1 MIVQPYNQAQP
12 IRTVSLTALAQQL
25 VAIPSHDDPNPVE
38 TVIVEQL
45 AAQRGVEIERSDAGI
60 IARRGGGG
68 ALALVCHHDVVAPDE
83 SQLDGEDYTTAIRDG
98 RLYGRG
104 SADMKGALAA
114 AIRAFCDADGP
125 CTLASFRGEEQGGLG
140 VRRAI
145 DDGFDPAFAVVCEG
159 STGYSQPGVTDIA
172 VAHLGRRAS
181 TITTHGTAAH
191 ASEPTAGSNAIYR
204 ASTIVDRLRA
214 VTPPAATIL
223 GSELQGTLAVTEI
236 DGGDA
241 WNVIPDRCAIT
252 VDERTVPGDRVPLE
266 DCTSESWCSWSI
278 DQDLPPFACTDD
290 SFAER
295 ALERAR
301 AVQPK
306 SPVLV
311 TKPHATDAGWLAQEA
326 TTCLVCGPAEPGEAH
341 TATESVSMEA
351 LERCY
356 RIYLGL
362 IERLSQMD

>member
-1 MIVQPYNQAQP
+1 MA
-12 IRTVSLTALAQQL
+12 LTALAQQL
-25 VAIPSHDDPNPVE
+25 VAIPSHDDPEPVE
-38 TVIVEQL
+38 TAIVGELGGQN
-45 AAQRGVEIERSDAGI
+45 GVEIETSDAGI

-68 ALALVCHHDVVAPDE
+68 DFTLVCHHDVVAPDE
-83 SQLDGEDYTTAIRDG
+83 RQLDGDEYATAIRDG

-114 AIRAFCDADGP
+114 AIRAFCDADEP
-125 CTLASFRGEEQGGLG
+125 CTLASFRGEEQGGVG

-159 STGYSQPGVTDIA
+159 STGYSHPGVTDIA

-191 ASEPTAGSNAIYR
+191 ASQPDAGANAIYR

-214 VTPPAATIL
+214 LAPPTATVL
-223 GSELQGTLAVTEI
+223 GSDLQGTLAVTEI

-252 VDERTVPGDRVPLE
+252 VDERTVPGNRLPIE
-266 DCTSESWCSWSI
+266 DCTTDSWCSWSI
-278 DQDLPPFACTDD
+278 DQELPPFECTDE

-295 ALERAR
+295 ALETAH
-301 AVQPK
+301 AVQPNA
-306 SPVLV
+306 PALV
-311 TKPHATDAGWLAQEA
+311 PKPHATDAGWLAQEA

-351 LERCY
+351 LKRCY

-362 IERLSQMD
+362 IDRMAQTD